1 MFVAISAAEKEFIRK
16 GCDVNV
22 RFDGRGTMVEYLE
35 A

>member
-22 RFDGRGTMVEYLE
+22 RFDGRGKKVDHLE